1 MCKQGRYP
9 PFFLNCLRIL
19 DTINSMERRSKE
31 LIALFIILS
40 IFATAITYWRYVVK
54 HDYVVFYDKDL
65 LDKSI
70 QDESE

>member
-1 MCKQGRYP
+1 
-9 PFFLNCLRIL
+9 
-19 DTINSMERRSKE
+19 MERRSKE